1 MIATRLLSREG
12 ERDVWRIEAL
22 HQLPEQIPQGHLLW
36 VNVHQAT
43 AQELAALKAR
53 FSLPDES
60 VSRVMNTNGE
70 QLLSEHEASVFVAMS
85 VPTARNHKAEFV
97 PLYCFFGKGWVVTV
111 FPSLHESLEGVEK
124 RIASR
129 GLSPLSRTPSSDLVF
144 FLFLDAAIGE
154 YYPVAESIDEGLEK
168 FDEDFVTTARKV
180 TSTGELL
187 EVTSA
192 IGSVKKEITKMI
204 ESLSSTR
211 EIART
216 MSCGGVSLV
225 ADENLE
231 RFREAYAGS
240 IQALRALDEVRE
252 KGRKV
257 VETQTE
263 LFNASSDRIMKLLT
277 VVATI
282 FLPLALVAGVYG
294 MNFTQGY
301 FQPGTGTPLGFYAL
315 IAAMVVFSV
324 GLLVYFKKSRWL

>member
-1 MIATRLLSREG
+1 MIVTRLLGREDRG
-12 ERDVWRIEAL
+12 DVWRIDAL
-22 HQLPEQIPQGHLLW
+22 HELPEQIPRGQLLW
-36 VNVHQAT
+36 VNLHQPT
-43 AQELAALKAR
+43 AQELAVLKAR

-70 QLLSEHEASVFVAMS
+70 QLLSEHEGSVFVATS
-85 VPTARNHKAEFV
+85 VPAARDHKVEFV

-111 FPSLHESLEGVEK
+111 LPRLLESLEGVEK
-124 RIASR
+124 RITSR
-129 GLSPLSRTPSSDLVF
+129 GLSPLSRAPSSDLVF

-154 YYPVAESIDEGLEK
+154 YYPVSESIGEGLEK

-180 TSTGELL
+180 TTTGELL

-192 IGSVKKEITKMI
+192 VGSIKKEITKMI

-231 RFREAYAGS
+231 RFGEAYAAS
-240 IQALRALDEVRE
+240 IEALGALDNVRE
-252 KGRKV
+252 KARKV

-282 FLPLALVAGVYG
+282 FLPLALVAGIYG

-315 IAAMVVFSV
+315 VAGMVVFSV
-324 GLLVYFKKSRWL
+324 GLLVYFKKSQWL